1 MELQDNIGQHVKIVL
16 SGNGFALSFRAVAD
30 EDNTRQFF
38 RECEKGK
45 ISIDENLLKDDRNCV
60 VLTFSEDDEISIEVE
75 ADGKRIF
82 KGVDEAVNC
91 IDRGRIQKYDGWD
104 DDERVAYESYANAEY
119 IPADSPYEKIIKN
132 EEEGYGPQM
141 YGFVDETFD
150 VNDTLLVHCAEA
162 KITTVFEFDLANGE
176 QFDLSKLSLFREYDS
191 EPSPLGEGC
200 RFVDIIRYDNKIVFG
215 KAEVKLK
222 VRQGYYMVPLDH
234 WFGCEYLCGNKRLL
248 NYII

>member
-1 MELQDNIGQHVKIVL
+1 MELQDNIGQHVKVVL

-30 EDNTRQFF
+30 EDNTRLFF
-38 RECEKGK
+38 REREKGK
-45 ISIDENLLKDDRNCV
+45 ISIDENLLKDERNCV
-60 VLTFSEDDEISIEVE
+60 ALSFGDEDEVNIQVE

-104 DDERVAYESYANAEY
+104 DDERTAYESYANAEY

-141 YGFVDETFD
+141 YGLVFETFD
-150 VNDTLLVHCAEA
+150 DSDSLLVHCAEA

-176 QFDLSKLSLFREYDS
+176 QFELSKLSLFREYDS

-222 VRQGYYMVPLDH
+222 ARQGYYMVPLDD

-248 NYII
+248 NYIL